1 MVNKNQGDIG
11 EDIIRF
17 HRIITHSLETIIK
30 NVDKFIETGAIEDEK
45 REGFLKYIQT
55 FQTVMYVHHALENE
69 KIFPYFRE
77 KLPDAPY
84 DRLITQH
91 EWVKTALTQIIEG
104 IDDLKSNIDELKS
117 LNSIK
122 TGLKQIDKIW
132 HPHIKIE
139 EDQIYGRVRSLNLG
153 LEENNRLRLEFSQFF
168 EEHAEPA
175 YLVIPFLL
183 YNLSSKDR
191 AIMTQQLPKIITKQL
206 VEKDWKEEWTPMQPF
221 LII

>member
-1 MVNKNQGDIG
+1 MENKNQGDVG
-11 EDIIRF
+11 KDIIRF
-17 HRIITHSLETIIK
+17 HRIITRSLETIIQ
-30 NVDKFIETGAIEDEK
+30 NVDKFIETGAIENEK

-55 FQTVMYVHHALENE
+55 FQTVMDVHHALENE
-69 KIFPYFRE
+69 KIFPYFKE

-84 DRLITQH
+84 DRLMTQH
-91 EWVKTALTQIIEG
+91 EWVKTALTQIIGG
-104 IDDLKSNIDELKS
+104 INELKSNVDELES

-139 EDQIYGRVRSLNLG
+139 EDQIYGRVGSLNLG
-153 LEENNRLRLEFSQFF
+153 LEENNKLRLEFSQFF

-183 YNLSSKDR
+183 YNLSPKDR
-191 AIMTQQLPKIITKQL
+191 AIQAQYLPEIITKQL
-206 VEKDWKEEWTPMQPF
+206 ISVDWKDEWAPMKPF

>member
-1 MVNKNQGDIG
+1 MENENQGDVG

-17 HRIITHSLETIIK
+17 HRIITHSLEIIIQ
-30 NVDKFIETGAIEDEK
+30 NVDKFIENGAIEEEK
-45 REGFLKYIQT
+45 REGFLKYNQS

-69 KIFPYFRE
+69 KIFPYFRD

-91 EWVKTALTQIIEG
+91 EWVKTALTKIGEG
-104 IDDLKSNIDELKS
+104 INNLKSNMDELES
-117 LNSIK
+117 LNSLK
-122 TGLKQIDKIW
+122 VSLKQIDKIW

-139 EDQIYGRVRSLNLG
+139 EDQIYGRVESLNLG
-153 LEENNRLRLEFSQFF
+153 LEENNRLRGEFSQFF

-183 YNLSSKDR
+183 YNLSPKDR

-206 VEKDWKEEWTPMQPF
+206 LQVDWKEKWAPMQPF